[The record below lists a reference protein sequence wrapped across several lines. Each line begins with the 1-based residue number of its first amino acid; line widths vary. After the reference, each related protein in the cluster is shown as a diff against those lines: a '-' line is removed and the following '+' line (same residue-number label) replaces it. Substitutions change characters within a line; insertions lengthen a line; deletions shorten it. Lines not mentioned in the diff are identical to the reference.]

1 MIRETRFSITIDES
15 LWHRVS
21 IAAAKACMTKRA
33 YLEQA
38 LREKLEP
45 QHWRELPAEIALAIE
60 GSLGKDQIIHKGQDY
75 LLAVIVSD
83 GDGPEAAAYCW
94 RNGYPAEFAT
104 GSREEVREL
113 VEEEIRSWEVSWAAK
128 GEAVDKL
135 HQILNSK
142 PA

>member
-1 MIRETRFSITIDES
+1 VIQKTRFSITIDEN

-21 IAAAKACMTKRA
+21 VAAAKACMTKRA

-60 GSLGKDQIIHKGQDY
+60 GSLGKDQIIYKGQDY

-83 GDGPEAAAYCW
+83 GDGPKAAAYCW

-104 GSREEVREL
+104 GSPEIIREL
-113 VEEEIRSWEVSWAAK
+113 VEEEICSWEVSWATK
-128 GEAVDKL
+128 GEAVNKL
-135 HQILNSK
+135 HQILNS
-142 PA
+142 

>member
-1 MIRETRFSITIDES
+1 MIQKTRFSITIDEN

-21 IAAAKACMTKRA
+21 VAAAKACMTKRA

-60 GSLGKDQIIHKGQDY
+60 GSLGKDQIIYKGQDY

-83 GDGPEAAAYCW
+83 GDGPKAAAYCW

-104 GSREEVREL
+104 GSPEVIREL
-113 VEEEIRSWEVSWAAK
+113 VEEEIRGWEVSWSAK

-135 HQILNSK
+135 HQILNS
-142 PA
+142 

>member
-1 MIRETRFSITIDES
+1 MIQKTRFSITIDEN

-21 IAAAKACMTKRA
+21 VAAAKACMTKRA

-60 GSLGKDQIIHKGQDY
+60 GSLGKDQIIYKSQDY
-75 LLAVIVSD
+75 LLAVIASD
-83 GDGPEAAAYCW
+83 GDGPKAAAYCW

-104 GSREEVREL
+104 GSPEIIREL
-113 VEEEIRSWEVSWAAK
+113 VEEEIRGWEVSWAAK

-135 HQILNSK
+135 HQILNS
-142 PA
+142 